1 LKVWGGPADKDKDNM
16 TRSLVDELKQKR
28 PFTLPAQ
35 EASLSVIRT
44 AEVIRRRL
52 GAILSPYNLTL
63 PQYNVLRIL
72 RGAHPQV
79 LPTLEIVDRMLLK
92 EAGAPGITRLLD
104 ALETKRLI
112 QRKRIRRDRRVV
124 VCRITEEGLRMLEEL
139 DPLDLATHNVLM
151 SPLTQDEVQK
161 LIELLSKIR
170 SGTSLKDKTLLL

>member
-1 LKVWGGPADKDKDNM
+1 M
-16 TRSLVDELKQKR
+16 TRSLLEELKQSR

-52 GAILSPYNLTL
+52 AGILGPYNLTL

-112 QRKRIRRDRRVV
+112 QRKRIRKDRRMV
-124 VCRITEEGLRMLEEL
+124 VCRITEEGLRILEEL
-139 DPLDLATHNVLM
+139 DPIDLATHSALM
-151 SPLTQDEVQK
+151 SPLTQDEVQN
-161 LIELLSKIR
+161 LIDLLGKIR
-170 SGTSLKDKTLLL
+170 SGGSATRKTLPV